1 MARWTRLLQDL
12 PYWFILLPS
21 WLSHVGLFWCHLM
34 SAKALSTF
42 IADANDSR
50 QRPDSRDHLDRTE
63 YLPLLQRSLKFGLKT
78 GLLSFGIFILE
89 ILIYIRLARG
99 TVSLAVVFVP
109 MWIIVGGGIL
119 DGIICKTQ
127 HFIRV
132 ICWML
137 VFAAMVMTCM
147 KVDHGYD
154 TIRWRVV
161 VSPIVT
167 VLSISS
173 ATLIYIVYGHQ
184 VGYYRLTESQLTAG
198 NLYSLAALIS
208 IVLVVVIGEVIPLS
222 RPVEIETRVFVVLM
236 APLVVTLVGMGAWVV
251 SRDEFGRL
259 LLYGGQAAVH
269 PRKLRWETNGWTSVQ
284 GRGVTN
290 IPMFGEVR
298 YVFIRIADTI
308 RFSWRFS
315 QILFRPVASDR
326 LRKKRKIVSNYVCA
340 VRATRMKRTQKSW
353 FSTLMNLV
361 IILT

>member
-1 MARWTRLLQDL
+1 
-12 PYWFILLPS
+12 
-21 WLSHVGLFWCHLM
+21 M

-89 ILIYIRLARG
+89 ILIYVRLARG

-109 MWIIVGGGIL
+109 LWIIVGGGIL

-127 HFIRV
+127 NLVRV

-137 VFAAMVMTCM
+137 VFAAMVLTCM
-147 KVDHGYD
+147 KVDNGYD
-154 TIRWRVV
+154 NIRWRVV
-161 VSPIVT
+161 ISPIVT

-269 PRKLRWETNGWTSVQ
+269 PRKLQWETNNGWTSVQ
-284 GRGVTN
+284 GKGITS

-298 YVFIRIADTI
+298 YVFIGVADTKGS
-308 RFSWRFS
+308 RGTSLMF
-315 QILFRPVASDR
+315 LFHPVASNR
-326 LRKKRKIVSNYVCA
+326 LRKDRKVVSNYVCA
-340 VRATRMKRTQKSW
+340 VRATLMKRTKKRSI
-353 FSTLMNLV
+353 STLTNLV
-361 IILT
+361 VILT